1 MRKDL
6 ALQKFK
12 IDLSNVPSEKIGLV
26 KDLAPFLKKE
36 TNAEIE
42 ELENEIVVKG
52 ENNLDPN
59 RIRKFLKN
67 YLESLN
73 VKGKVKKKGKQFIIF
88 ISRGK
93 PIFCDKNGNWKMEL
107 EERLPKGEEIIMLA
121 LGKVKYD
128 VLAYLTK
135 RRDIEIIKLET
146 KCMKKRQKGMG
157 LKIIVRKSLQIA
169 ATYP

>member
-1 MRKDL
+1 M
-6 ALQKFK
+6 QKFK
-12 IDLSNVPSEKIGLV
+12 IDLSNIPSEKVQLV
-26 KDLAPFLKKE
+26 KDLVPFLEKE

-59 RIRKFLKN
+59 SIRKLLKN
-67 YLESLN
+67 YLENLN
-73 VKGKVKKKGKQFIIF
+73 VKGKVKKKGKKFIIF

-107 EERLPKGEEIIMLA
+107 EERLPKGEEIVMFA

-135 RRDIEIIKLET
+135 RGDIEIIKLET
-146 KCMKKRQKGMG
+146 RYMKKRQKGMG
-157 LKIIVRKSLQIA
+157 LKAIVRKSQKLA
-169 ATYP
+169 ATHP